1 MFDDP
6 ALTAAAD
13 QSFADVE
20 HKLRETIDRWRS
32 GELVNDIVRPEAQ
45 NDRVLRVGALAAWLY
60 IAQEPANVACLLAAA
75 VDQLAANTKP
85 ASSGQ

>member
-32 GELVNDIVRPEAQ
+32 GELVNDIVRP
-45 NDRVLRVGALAAWLY
+45 
-60 IAQEPANVACLLAAA
+60 
-75 VDQLAANTKP
+75 
-85 ASSGQ
+85 